1 MRRASFLLF
10 LLSAPATA
18 LADTG
23 KIGPSFACPRP
34 APADGLSQMICN
46 NSDMS
51 REEVVFEQAYYA
63 LRYFHGRGDWKA
75 LKAQA
80 VTFNTTLRT
89 QCGIPL
95 AGASDQTMPA
105 GAAACYIDQTEKDR
119 DTWLQQLT
127 GGARE
132 EASRPIE
139 QHIAL
144 QQRLVDLGYLP
155 TGTKADG
162 IYGEGTREAIGAWQR
177 ATGRPQATG
186 FLSNDDAPALLAS
199 TVRTPTPG
207 ASDELAEGGSGLH
220 TSTDV
225 LACANPRAVR
235 ALNNKAD
242 PRQNDPGWIAFV
254 KKDGECFSVSPDQQ
268 WEQISEQGGL
278 LLLRRSPP
286 VVGEPPLFFLPS
298 DIQQAAPVAA
308 PPPGMPSQ
316 QDAGSPLPE
325 PAPAVTPSD
334 TASLPNV
341 AADAQP
347 PEPVAETPPPSVGRE
362 HQNAEARAPA
372 PQSSS
377 GSGGLIFLVLL
388 AVVGAIAARFHLARK
403 KAKRRLDRATYLAST
418 EIAAQQRAL
427 RVRKLQLVSVDAY
440 GTVDLTKWTKEKGI
454 FIQTRIAP
462 LLAAEGLGDL
472 LPTIAGDVDHQIE
485 MAASAPID
493 MDQQA
498 PFFSNPE
505 AFDPRMA
512 PTDYELH
519 CALLLRSAG
528 WDAQTTVAS
537 GDQGTD
543 VIARRGGITL
553 VLQCK
558 LYSQPVGNSAVQEIS
573 AARLHQQADY
583 AAVVSNASYTPAARQ
598 LAMTNGV
605 YLLHH
610 EELKVFDPTR

>member
-254 KKDGECFSVSPDQQ
+254 KKDGECFLRVRRTSSG
-268 WEQISEQGGL
+268 SRSRSRAGL

-286 VVGEPPLFFLPS
+286 VVAASRRCSSCPAISSRPLRLRRRRRACHLNRM
-298 DIQQAAPVAA
+298 QAAPCRNQRR
-308 PPPGMPSQ
+308 PS
-316 QDAGSPLPE
+316 PHP
-325 PAPAVTPSD
+325 T
-334 TASLPNV
+334 
-341 AADAQP
+341 
-347 PEPVAETPPPSVGRE
+347 
-362 HQNAEARAPA
+362 
-372 PQSSS
+372 
-377 GSGGLIFLVLL
+377 
-388 AVVGAIAARFHLARK
+388 
-403 KAKRRLDRATYLAST
+403 
-418 EIAAQQRAL
+418 
-427 RVRKLQLVSVDAY
+427 
-440 GTVDLTKWTKEKGI
+440 
-454 FIQTRIAP
+454 
-462 LLAAEGLGDL
+462 L
-472 LPTIAGDVDHQIE
+472 LPFRTWQLMHSHRSLSQRRRHLRWAG
-485 MAASAPID
+485 
-493 MDQQA
+493 
-498 PFFSNPE
+498 NT
-505 AFDPRMA
+505 RMLKRA
-512 PTDYELH
+512 HRLH
-519 CALLLRSAG
+519 NR
-528 WDAQTTVAS
+528 V
-537 GDQGTD
+537 
-543 VIARRGGITL
+543 
-553 VLQCK
+553 
-558 LYSQPVGNSAVQEIS
+558 AVQE
-573 AARLHQQADY
+573 
-583 AAVVSNASYTPAARQ
+583 
-598 LAMTNGV
+598 G
-605 YLLHH
+605 
-610 EELKVFDPTR
+610 